1 MSHGHG
7 DNEVKKSRRNISRF
21 FVEQRHIT
29 WVMLIGVCLWGY
41 YSYKS
46 MPQRKDPDTPVK
58 TAVAITV
65 WPGVS
70 AEKVEQL
77 VTRKIEEKV
86 AQNANVEK
94 IRSIS
99 RTNISVVYV
108 DLDENFPGGQI
119 GKEFDDIAL
128 KLDSIKDLP
137 DGAGPIQFI
146 KDFGDTSALMLTVA
160 SPKVSDAE
168 IDLRAKDVGEAIT
181 RYRAQYAGGGNRFTI
196 VSSLTHPVS
205 PRVVQDPLNLFAD
218 YLKEKGVATDLHVIT
233 EPGFIGVDGASDAS
247 DDALLGYTRQFINDK
262 LQAADFHPDSWP
274 PVIIRD
280 PQEAR
285 AKLGAVAGDKYSYR
299 EMDDFTDVVEKGLKS
314 VPQATKV
321 SRSGILDE
329 RIFLLYSQER
339 IASYGLKPGDLP
351 DILGARNITPAG
363 GQLEAVGKNFSIDP
377 SGEFKSEKEI
387 GDVAIAR
394 TQQGAP
400 VYLRDVV
407 DVERGYDS
415 PPRYLNFYEWRDA
428 EGNWQRSRAITVAVQ
443 MRPNGY
449 IGQFGTDIDGKLA
462 ELRKQLPDDLIMAR
476 TSDQP
481 RQVTENV
488 ELFMNS
494 LYEAI
499 VLVVIVS
506 LIGFWDWRSALLM
519 GLAIPITLFITF
531 GMAHTL
537 GIDLQQVSI
546 ATLII
551 ALGLL
556 VDVPVVAGDAIKNQM
571 GTGLPPLVAAWLGPT
586 KLIKAIIFATLTNI
600 VAYLP
605 FLTLPGGTG
614 EFLYSLP
621 IVLTCSLVGSL
632 MVAVTFIP
640 FLGYFLLKPRP
651 EPTIEERRRKG
662 FAAFYYR
669 VGEWAINHR
678 WKVLLG
684 SLVLLAASGLV
695 ASRLKTDFFPKDLSY
710 LSYLDVWLPEDAPL
724 SATNEAARQ
733 AEEVVRDVVG
743 EYGKEHPEKDGRPRE
758 VLKSLT
764 TFVGGGGPR
773 FWFSVSPELQQL
785 NYAQVII
792 EVNDK
797 HDTNHLVGPLQK
809 ALDERVPGARID
821 VRRLDTGKPI
831 TMPVEIRISGD
842 DMGELRREAEK
853 VKDILRAAP
862 YAQRVRDDWGEDTF
876 AVRLETDSDRAN
888 AAGITN
894 LDVAASSATGING
907 GKVTVLREGDK
918 QIPIVARLRM
928 EERAQLADVQN
939 LYVYSTRGAEK
950 VPLRQVSSVE
960 YGMQTEKIR
969 RRNQYRTITVS
980 CMAEPGHLPSEI
992 MNVARTQLDAFAAQ
1006 LPSGYRMSIGGTEE
1020 EQVKGFKNLVVV
1032 LIISLVAIYL
1042 SLVYQFR
1049 NAIKPLVVFAAVPY
1063 GLAGGL
1069 VALWVMDT
1077 PFGFMA
1083 FLGIISLVGLIVS
1096 HIIVLFDFIE
1106 EKHAE
1111 GEPLKEAVL
1120 DAGIMRLRP
1129 VMITVLALVIALVP
1143 LAMHGGPLW
1152 EPMCYAQ
1159 MGGMM
1164 VATFITLL
1172 LVPVIYSIFV
1182 LDLKLIKWET
1192 AGEAREEEASE
1203 TGGPEAATP
1212 EAVMPEPEVEAKATE
1227 AEVKATLSSI
1237 EESSGKA
1244 ADTSEPPLEEVG
1256 AGAGDT
1262 SRS

>member
-1 MSHGHG
+1 M
-7 DNEVKKSRRNISRF
+7 KRLQTLFTKARIALRKLRRKSAGESVAPDHRDMAHAQSAHTIDQDKRNISRF
-21 FVEQRHIT
+21 FVEHRHIS
-29 WVMLIGVCLWGY
+29 WVLLIGVCVWGF

-58 TAVAITV
+58 TAVAITL

-70 AEKVEQL
+70 AEKIEQL

-108 DLDENFPGGQI
+108 DLNENFPGSQI
-119 GKEFDDIAL
+119 AKEFDDVAL

-160 SPKVSDAE
+160 SPKVSETE
-168 IDLRAKDVGEAIT
+168 IDLRANEVGEAIA
-181 RYRAQYAGGGNRFTI
+181 RHRAQYAPVKNGARFTVVI
-196 VSSLTHPVS
+196 SLTNPVS
-205 PRVVQDPLNLFAD
+205 PRVVQDPLNLFSK
-218 YLKEKGVATDLHVIT
+218 YLKDKDVATDLHVIT
-233 EPGFIGVDGASDAS
+233 EPGFVGVDGVSNASDE
-247 DDALLGYTRQFINDK
+247 ALLGYTRQFINDR
-262 LQAADFHPDSWP
+262 LQASDFHPDSWP
-274 PVIIRD
+274 PVVIRD
-280 PQEAR
+280 PQETR
-285 AKLGAVAGDKYSYR
+285 QKLSFVAGDKYSYR
-299 EMDDFTDVVEKGLKS
+299 EMDDFTDLIEKGLKS
-314 VPQATKV
+314 VSQATKV
-321 SRSGILDE
+321 SRSGILSE

-339 IASYGLKPGDLP
+339 IASYGLKPGDLQN
-351 DILGARNITPAG
+351 ILRARNITPAG

-394 TQQGAP
+394 TEQGAP

-415 PPRYLNFYEWRDA
+415 PPRYLNFYDWRDA
-428 EGNWQRSRAITVAVQ
+428 QGNWQRSRAITVAVQ
-443 MRPNGY
+443 MRPGGY
-449 IGQFGTDIDGKLA
+449 ISQFGGDIDAALA
-462 ELRKQLPDDLIMAR
+462 ELKKQLPDDLIMAR

-488 ELFMNS
+488 SLFMNS

-499 VLVVIVS
+499 ILVIIVS

-519 GLAIPITLFITF
+519 GLAIPITLLITF
-531 GMAHTL
+531 GMSHTL
-537 GIDLQQVSI
+537 GIDLQQISI

-556 VDVPVVAGDAIKNQM
+556 VDVPVVAGDAIKNSL
-571 GTGLPPLVAAWLGPT
+571 GAGLPPLIAAWLGPT
-586 KLIKAIIFATLTNI
+586 KLIKAIIFATVTNI

-605 FLTLPGGTG
+605 FLTLPGGIG

-621 IVLTCSLVGSL
+621 IVLTCSLVAAL
-632 MVAVTFIP
+632 FVAMIFIP
-640 FLGYFLLKPRP
+640 FIGYFLLKPKP
-651 EPTIEERRRKG
+651 EPPIEERRKKG
-662 FAAFYYR
+662 FPAFYYR

-684 SLVLLAASGLV
+684 SLVLLAGSGLV

-724 SATNEAARQ
+724 SATNEAARR
-733 AEEVVRDVVG
+733 AEEVVREVTE
-743 EYGKEHPEKDGRPRE
+743 EYGKEHPEDGKPRQ

-797 HDTNHLVGPLQK
+797 HDTNHLIGPLQR

-821 VRRLDTGKPI
+821 VRQLDTGKPI
-831 TMPVEIRISGD
+831 TMPVEIRISGG
-842 DMGELRREAEK
+842 DMAALRQEAEK
-853 VKDILRAAP
+853 VKDILRATP
-862 YAQRVRDDWGEDTF
+862 YAQRVRDDWGEETF
-876 AVRLETDSDRAN
+876 AVKLETDSDRAN

-894 LDVAASSATGING
+894 LDVAASSAAGING
-907 GKVTVLREGDK
+907 QQVTALREGDK
-918 QIPIVARLRM
+918 QIPVVARMRM

-939 LYVYSTRGAEK
+939 LYVYSTQGSEK
-950 VPLRQVSSVE
+950 VPLRQVSSLA
-960 YGMQTEKIR
+960 YGMQTEKVR
-969 RRNQYRTITVS
+969 RRNQFRTITVS

-992 MNVARTQLDAFAAQ
+992 LNAARPQLTAFAEQ
-1006 LPSGYRMSIGGTEE
+1006 LPSGSRMDIGGSEE

-1032 LIISLVAIYL
+1032 LLISLAAIYL
-1042 SLVYQFR
+1042 TLVFQFK
-1049 NAIKPLVVFAAVPY
+1049 NAIKPFVVFAAVPY

-1069 VALWVMDT
+1069 VGLWIMDT

-1083 FLGIISLVGLIVS
+1083 FLGIVSLVGLIVS

-1129 VMITVLALVIALVP
+1129 VMITVLALVTALVP
-1143 LAMHGGPLW
+1143 LALHGGPLW
-1152 EPMCYAQ
+1152 EPMCYVQ
-1159 MGGMM
+1159 MGGML
-1164 VATFITLL
+1164 VATFVTLL

-1192 AGEAREEEASE
+1192 KDAERK
-1203 TGGPEAATP
+1203 
-1212 EAVMPEPEVEAKATE
+1212 AVEQ
-1227 AEVKATLSSI
+1227 
-1237 EESSGKA
+1237 
-1244 ADTSEPPLEEVG
+1244 
-1256 AGAGDT
+1256 AGAPET
-1262 SRS
+1262 AEPAAAV

>member
-1 MSHGHG
+1 MKKKFRALLLKARRAVR
-7 DNEVKKSRRNISRF
+7 NRFRKSRKAATHVQADAAHAHGNHNIDQSKRNISRF

-29 WVMLIGVCLWGY
+29 WVMLIGVCVWGF
-41 YSYKS
+41 YSYRS

-58 TAVAITV
+58 TAVAICP
-65 WPGVS
+65 WPGVN
-70 AEKVEQL
+70 AEKIEQL
-77 VTRKIEEKV
+77 VTRKIEEKI

-99 RTNISVVYV
+99 RTNLAVVYV
-108 DLDENFPGGQI
+108 DLDENFPGAQI

-146 KDFGDTSALMLTVA
+146 KDFGDTSALMLTVS

-168 IDLRAKDVGEAIT
+168 IDLRAKEVSESIA
-181 RYRAQYAGGGNRFTI
+181 RHRAQYAAARGGKRFTI
-196 VSSLTHPVS
+196 VSDLTHPVS
-205 PRVVQDPLNLFAD
+205 PRVVQDPLNLLAD
-218 YLKEKGVATDLHVIT
+218 YLKEKGVASDLHVIV
-233 EPGFIGVDGASDAS
+233 EPGFVGVDGVSDAS
-247 DDALLGYTRQFINDK
+247 DDALLSDTRQFINEK
-262 LQAADFHPDSWP
+262 LQAADFHPDGWP
-274 PVIIRD
+274 PVLIRD

-285 AKLGAVAGDKYSYR
+285 AKLGTVAGDKYSYR
-299 EMDDFTDVVEKGLKS
+299 EMDDFTDLIEKGLKS

-321 SRSGILDE
+321 SRAGILSE

-339 IASYGLKPGDLP
+339 IASYGLQPGDLP
-351 DILGARNITPAG
+351 KILGARNITPAG
-363 GQLEAVGKNFSIDP
+363 GELEAVGRNFSIDP

-387 GDVAIAR
+387 GDVAISR
-394 TQQGAP
+394 TEKGAP

-415 PPRYLNFYEWRDA
+415 PPRYLNYYDWRD
-428 EGNWQRSRAITVAVQ
+428 EQGNWQRSRAITVAVQ
-443 MRPNGY
+443 MRKDGY
-449 IGQFGTDIDGKLA
+449 IGQFGTDIDAKLA

-488 ELFMNS
+488 SLFMNS

-499 VLVVIVS
+499 ILVVIVS

-519 GLAIPITLFITF
+519 GLAIPITLFLTF
-531 GMAHTL
+531 GMVHML

-556 VDVPVVAGDAIKNQM
+556 VDVPVVSGDGIKNAL
-571 GTGLPPLVAAWLGPT
+571 GSGLPPLTAAWVGPT
-586 KLIKAIIFATLTNI
+586 RLIVAIIFATITNI

-605 FLTLPGGTG
+605 FLTLPGSTG

-621 IVLTCSLVGSL
+621 IVLTCSLVAAL
-632 MVAVTFIP
+632 IVAMVFIP
-640 FLGYFLLKPRP
+640 FLGYFLLKPQLQP
-651 EPTIEERRRKG
+651 PMEERRKKG
-662 FAAFYYR
+662 FPAFYYR

-678 WKVLLG
+678 WRVLAG
-684 SLVLLAASGLV
+684 SLILLAGGFFV
-695 ASRLKTDFFPKDLSY
+695 GSRLKTDFFPKDLSY
-710 LSYLDVWLPEDAPL
+710 LSYLDVWLPEDAPF
-724 SATNEAARQ
+724 SATNEAARK
-733 AEEVVRDVVG
+733 AEEVVREVTE
-743 EYGKEHPEKDGRPRE
+743 EYGKEHPEKGKPKE

-773 FWFSVSPELQQL
+773 FWFSVSPEMQQL

-797 HDTNHLVGPLQK
+797 HDTNHLIGMMQK
-809 ALDERVPGARID
+809 ALDERVPGARVD
-821 VRRLDTGKPI
+821 VRQLDTGKPI
-831 TMPVEIRISGD
+831 TMPVEIRISGG
-842 DMGELRREAEK
+842 DMDALRQEAEK
-853 VKDILRAAP
+853 VKAILRATP

-876 AVRLETDSDRAN
+876 AVKLQTDSDRAN
-888 AAGITN
+888 SAGITN

-907 GKVTVLREGDK
+907 STVTVLREGDK

-939 LYVYSTRGAEK
+939 LYVYSMQGSQK

-960 YGMQTEKIR
+960 YGMQTEKVR

-992 MNVARTQLDAFAAQ
+992 MSVARPQLTAFAGQ
-1006 LPSGYRMSIGGTEE
+1006 LPSGYHMDIGGSEE
-1020 EQVKGFKNLVVV
+1020 EQVKGFKNQTVV
-1032 LIISLVAIYL
+1032 LIISVVAIFL
-1042 SLVYQFR
+1042 SLVYQFK
-1049 NAIKPLVVFAAVPY
+1049 NAIKPFVVFAAVPY
-1063 GLAGGL
+1063 GIAGGL
-1069 VALWVMDT
+1069 VALWIMDT

-1164 VATFITLL
+1164 VATFITLG

-1192 AGEAREEEASE
+1192 KHAEKGAEHTVAPE
-1203 TGGPEAATP
+1203 TPAPVT
-1212 EAVMPEPEVEAKATE
+1212 
-1227 AEVKATLSSI
+1227 
-1237 EESSGKA
+1237 
-1244 ADTSEPPLEEVG
+1244 VG
-1256 AGAGDT
+1256 
-1262 SRS
+1262 

>member
-1 MSHGHG
+1 MKRVQIFLRKARTTVRSLVHKSPAKSAAHEQANVAHAHGHHEI
-7 DNEVKKSRRNISRF
+7 DRSKRNISRF
-21 FVEQRHIT
+21 FVEQRQIT
-29 WVMLIGVCLWGY
+29 WVMLIGVCVWGI

-58 TAVAITV
+58 TAVAITA

-70 AEKVEQL
+70 AEKIEQL

-86 AQNANVEK
+86 AQNSNVEK

-160 SPKVSDAE
+160 SPKVSEAE
-168 IDLRAKDVGEAIT
+168 IDVRGEEVGEAIA
-181 RYRAQYAGGGNRFTI
+181 RYRSQYAPAPGGTRFTI
-196 VSSLTHPVS
+196 VSALTQPVS
-205 PRVVQDPLNLFAD
+205 PRVVQAPLNLLAD
-218 YLKEKGVATDLHVIT
+218 YLKDKGVASDLHVIT
-233 EPGFIGVDGASDAS
+233 EQGFVGVDGLSDAS
-247 DDALLGYTRQFINDK
+247 DEALLGLTRQFINER

-274 PVIIRD
+274 PVLIRD
-280 PQEAR
+280 PSEAR
-285 AKLGAVAGDKYSYR
+285 TKLGTVAGDKYSYR
-299 EMDDFTDVVEKGLKS
+299 QMDDFTDIIEKGLKS

-321 SRSGILDE
+321 SRAGILSE

-351 DILGARNITPAG
+351 NILGARNITPAG
-363 GQLEAVGKNFSIDP
+363 GQLEAAGKNFSIDP
-377 SGEFKSEKEI
+377 SGEFKNEKDI

-394 TQQGAP
+394 TNEGSP

-415 PPRYLNFYEWRDA
+415 PPRYLNFYDWRDA
-428 EGNWQRSRAITVAVQ
+428 QGNWQRSRAITVAVQ

-449 IGQFGTDIDGKLA
+449 IGPFGEDINGKLE

-488 ELFMNS
+488 SLFMNS

-499 VLVVIVS
+499 ILVIIVS

-537 GIDLQQVSI
+537 GIDLQQISI

-556 VDVPVVAGDAIKNQM
+556 VDVPVVAGDAIKNQL
-571 GTGLPPLVAAWLGPT
+571 GAGLPPLTAAWVGPT
-586 KLIKAIIFATLTNI
+586 KLMMAIVFATITNI

-605 FLTLPGGTG
+605 FLTLPGGMG

-621 IVLTCSLVGSL
+621 IVLTCSLVASL
-632 MVAVTFIP
+632 IVAMVFIP
-640 FLGYFLLKPRP
+640 FLGYYLLKPAP
-651 EPTIEERRRKG
+651 QQSMEERRKKG
-662 FAAFYYR
+662 FPAFYYR

-724 SATNEAARQ
+724 SATGEAARR
-733 AEEVVRDVVG
+733 AEEVVREVTE
-743 EYGKEHPEKDGRPRE
+743 EYGKEHAGEDGKPRQ

-764 TFVGGGGPR
+764 TFIGGGGPR

-797 HDTNHLVGPLQK
+797 HDTNHLIGSLQK
-809 ALDERVPGARID
+809 ALDERVPGARVD
-821 VRRLDTGKPI
+821 VRQLDTGKPI
-831 TMPVEIRISGD
+831 TMPVEIRISGS
-842 DMGELRREAEK
+842 DMDALRQEAEK
-853 VKDILRAAP
+853 VKNILRATP
-862 YAQRVRDDWGEDTF
+862 YVQRVRDDWGDDIFT
-876 AVRLETDSDRAN
+876 VKLETDSDRAN
-888 AAGITN
+888 LAGITN
-894 LDVAASSATGING
+894 LDVAASSATAING
-907 GKVTVLREGDK
+907 SKVTVLREGDK
-918 QIPIVARLRM
+918 QIPIVARMRM
-928 EERAQLADVQN
+928 DERAQLADLQN
-939 LYVYSTRGAEK
+939 LYVYSAQGSEK

-960 YGMQTEKIR
+960 YGMQTEKVR
-969 RRNQYRTITVS
+969 RRNQFRTITVS

-992 MNVARTQLDAFAAQ
+992 VSAARPQLTAFAAQ
-1006 LPSGYRMSIGGTEE
+1006 LPSGYQMGIGGSEE
-1020 EQVKGFKNLVVV
+1020 EQVKGFKNQTVV
-1032 LIISLVAIYL
+1032 LVISLVAIYL
-1042 SLVYQFR
+1042 SLVFQFK
-1049 NAIKPLVVFAAVPY
+1049 NAIKPFVVFAAVPY
-1063 GLAGGL
+1063 GIAGGL
-1069 VALWVMDT
+1069 VALWIMDT

-1111 GEPLKEAVL
+1111 GEPLKQAVL

-1143 LAMHGGPLW
+1143 LALHGGPLW

-1164 VATFITLL
+1164 VATFVTLL
-1172 LVPVIYSIFV
+1172 LVPVIYTIFV

-1192 AGEAREEEASE
+1192 GDEAKENVTEGAAPATVDAEARA
-1203 TGGPEAATP
+1203 
-1212 EAVMPEPEVEAKATE
+1212 
-1227 AEVKATLSSI
+1227 
-1237 EESSGKA
+1237 
-1244 ADTSEPPLEEVG
+1244 
-1256 AGAGDT
+1256 
-1262 SRS
+1262 

>member
-1 MSHGHG
+1 MEHHHNN
-7 DNEVKKSRRNISRF
+7 NELIKSKRNISRF
-21 FVEQRHIT
+21 FVEQRHIS
-29 WVMLIGVCLWGY
+29 WVMLIAVCVWGV

-58 TAVAITV
+58 TAVAITL
-65 WPGVS
+65 WPGAS
-70 AEKVEQL
+70 AEKIEQL
-77 VTRKIEEKV
+77 VTRKVEEKI

-99 RTNISVVYV
+99 RTNFSAVYV
-108 DLDENFPGGQI
+108 DLDENFPGPQI

-128 KLDSIKDLP
+128 KLGSITDLP
-137 DGAGPIQFI
+137 EDAGPVKFI

-160 SPKVSDAE
+160 SPKVGEAE
-168 IDLRAKDVGEAIT
+168 IELRAKAVSEAIT
-181 RYRAQYAGGGNRFTI
+181 RHRAQDTLTAGGKRFTI
-196 VSSLTHPVS
+196 VSSLTHPVPS
-205 PRVVQDPLNLFAD
+205 RVVQDPLKLLAD
-218 YLKEKGVATDLHVIT
+218 SLKEKNLANDLHIISET
-233 EPGFIGVDGASDAS
+233 GFVGVDGVSDAS
-247 DDALLGYTRQFINDK
+247 DETLLNHTRQFIHER

-274 PVIIRD
+274 PVVIRD
-280 PQEAR
+280 PNESR

-299 EMDDFTDVVEKGLKS
+299 EMDDFTDKIEKTLKGL
-314 VPQATKV
+314 PQASKV
-321 SRSGILDE
+321 ARAGILPE
-329 RIFLLYSQER
+329 KVFLLYSQER
-339 IASYGLKPGDLP
+339 IASYGLQPGDLSN
-351 DILGARNITPAG
+351 ILRARNITPAG
-363 GQLEAVGKNFSIDP
+363 PQLEAVGKNFSIDP
-377 SGEFKSEKEI
+377 SGEFQSEKEI

-394 TQQGAP
+394 TEQGAP

-415 PPRYLNFYEWRDA
+415 PARFLNFYDWRDA
-428 EGNWQRSRAITVAVQ
+428 NGNWQRSRAITVAVQ
-443 MRPNGY
+443 MRPGGY
-449 IGQFGTDIDGKLA
+449 IGEFGQSVDVALA
-462 ELRKQLPDDLIMAR
+462 EVKKQLPEDLIMAR

-488 ELFMNS
+488 DLFMNS

-499 VLVVIVS
+499 FLVVIVA

-531 GMAHTL
+531 GMSHML

-556 VDVPVVAGDAIKNQM
+556 VDVPVVSGDAIKNAL
-571 GTGLPPLVAAWLGPT
+571 GEGLPPLIAAWLGPT

-621 IVLTCSLVGSL
+621 IVLTCSLVAAL
-632 MVAVTFIP
+632 IVAMTFIP
-640 FLGYFLLKPRP
+640 FLGYFLMKPKP
-651 EPTIEERRRKG
+651 EPPIEERRKKG
-662 FAAFYYR
+662 FPAFYYR

-684 SLVLLAASGLV
+684 SLVLLAGSGLL
-695 ASRLKTDFFPKDLSY
+695 ASQLKTDFFPKDLSY

-733 AEEVVRDVVG
+733 AEEVVREVAA
-743 EYGKEHPEKDGRPRE
+743 EYGKEHTEDGRPRE
-758 VLKSLT
+758 ILKSLT
-764 TFVGGGGPR
+764 AFVGGGGPR
-773 FWFSVSPELQQL
+773 FWFSVSPEMQQL

-797 HDTNHLVGPLQK
+797 HDTNHLVGLMQK

-821 VRRLDTGKPI
+821 VRQLDTGKPI
-831 TMPVEIRISGD
+831 AMPVEIRISGD
-842 DMGELRREAEK
+842 DMAALRQEAEK
-853 VKDILRAAP
+853 VKTILRAAP
-862 YAQRVRDDWGEDTF
+862 YAQRVRDDWGEESF
-876 AVRLETDSDRAN
+876 AVKLETNSDRAN

-894 LDVAASSATGING
+894 LDVAASSAAGING
-907 GKVTVLREGDK
+907 SQVTTLREGDK
-918 QIPIVARLRM
+918 QIPVVTRLRM

-939 LYVYSTRGAEK
+939 LYVYSLQGDQKA
-950 VPLRQVSSVE
+950 PLRQVSSVE
-960 YGMQTEKIR
+960 FGMQTEKVR
-969 RRNQYRTITVS
+969 RRNQFRTITVS
-980 CMAEPGHLPSEI
+980 CMAEAGHLPSEI
-992 MNVARTQLDAFAAQ
+992 MSAARESLTAFAEQ
-1006 LPSGYRMSIGGTEE
+1006 LPPGYRMDIGGSEE

-1032 LIISLVAIYL
+1032 LLISLVAIYL
-1042 SLVYQFR
+1042 SLVYQFK
-1049 NAIKPLVVFAAVPY
+1049 NAIKPFVVFAAVPY
-1063 GLAGGL
+1063 GIAGGL
-1069 VALWVMDT
+1069 VALWIMGT

-1106 EKHAE
+1106 EKHEE
-1111 GEPLKEAVL
+1111 GMPLKEAVL

-1164 VATFITLL
+1164 VATFVTLL
-1172 LVPVIYSIFV
+1172 LVPVIYTIFV
-1182 LDLKLIKWET
+1182 LDLKLIQWEA
-1192 AGEAREEEASE
+1192 AGESKQVE
-1203 TGGPEAATP
+1203 PAAT
-1212 EAVMPEPEVEAKATE
+1212 ALAT
-1227 AEVKATLSSI
+1227 
-1237 EESSGKA
+1237 GN
-1244 ADTSEPPLEEVG
+1244 
-1256 AGAGDT
+1256 
-1262 SRS
+1262 

>member
-1 MSHGHG
+1 
-7 DNEVKKSRRNISRF
+7 
-21 FVEQRHIT
+21 
-29 WVMLIGVCLWGY
+29 MLIGVCAWGI

-58 TAVAITV
+58 TAVAITT

-70 AEKVEQL
+70 AEKIEQL
-77 VTRKIEEKV
+77 VTKKIEEKV

-108 DLDENFPGGQI
+108 DLDENFPGSQI

-160 SPKVSDAE
+160 SPKVSEAE
-168 IDLRAKDVGEAIT
+168 IDLRAKAVGEAIA
-181 RYRAQYAGGGNRFTI
+181 RNRSQYAPVAGGTRFTI
-196 VSSLTHPVS
+196 VSALTQPVS
-205 PRVVQDPLNLFAD
+205 PRIVQDPLNLLAD
-218 YLKEKGVATDLHVIT
+218 YLKEKGVASDLHVIT
-233 EPGFIGVDGASDAS
+233 EQGFVGVDGVSDAS
-247 DDALLGYTRQFINDK
+247 DDALLDYTRQFINDK

-274 PVIIRD
+274 PAVIRD
-280 PQEAR
+280 PSEAR
-285 AKLGAVAGDKYSYR
+285 AKLSAVAGDKYSYR
-299 EMDDFTDVVEKGLKS
+299 EMDDFTDTIEKGLKS

-321 SRSGILDE
+321 SRAGILSE

-351 DILGARNITPAG
+351 NILGARNITPAG
-363 GQLEAVGKNFSIDP
+363 GQLEAAGKNFSIDP

-394 TQQGAP
+394 TNEGAP

-415 PPRYLNFYEWRDA
+415 PPRYLNYYDWRDSQ
-428 EGNWQRSRAITVAVQ
+428 GNWQRSRAITVAVQ

-449 IGQFGTDIDGKLA
+449 IGQFGNDIDAKLA

-488 ELFMNS
+488 NLFMNS

-499 VLVVIVS
+499 ILVVIVS

-531 GMAHTL
+531 GMAHML

-556 VDVPVVAGDAIKNQM
+556 VDVPVVTGDAIKNQL
-571 GTGLPPLVAAWLGPT
+571 GAGLPPLTAAWVGPT
-586 KLIKAIIFATLTNI
+586 KLIRAIVFATITNI

-605 FLTLPGGTG
+605 FLTLPGGMG

-621 IVLTCSLVGSL
+621 IVLTCSLVAAL
-632 MVAVTFIP
+632 IVAMIFIP
-640 FLGYFLLKPRP
+640 FLGYFLLKPELQP
-651 EPTIEERRRKG
+651 SMEERRKKG
-662 FAAFYYR
+662 FPAFYYR
-669 VGEWAINHR
+669 VGEWSINHR
-678 WKVLLG
+678 WIVLVC
-684 SLVLLAASGLV
+684 SLVLLAGGFLV
-695 ASRLKTDFFPKDLSY
+695 GSRLKTDFFPKDRSY

-724 SATNEAARQ
+724 SATNEAARR
-733 AEEVVRDVVG
+733 AEEVVREVTD
-743 EYGKEHPEKDGRPRE
+743 EYGREHVEKDGKPRE

-764 TFVGGGGPR
+764 SFVGGGGPR

-792 EVNDK
+792 EVQDK
-797 HDTNHLVGPLQK
+797 HDTSHLIGPLQK
-809 ALDERVPGARID
+809 ALDERVPGARVD
-821 VRRLDTGKPI
+821 VRQLDTGKPI
-831 TMPVEIRISGD
+831 TMPVEIRISGS
-842 DMGELRREAEK
+842 DMAALREEAEK
-853 VKDILRAAP
+853 VKDILRATP
-862 YAQRVRDDWGEDTF
+862 YAQRVRDDWGEDIFT
-876 AVRLETDSDRAN
+876 VKLETNREVTLPNDSGGY
-888 AAGITN
+888 GITN
-894 LDVAASSATGING
+894 FDVAASSATAING
-907 GKVTVLREGDK
+907 SKVTVLREGDK
-918 QIPIVARLRM
+918 QIPIVARMRM
-928 EERAQLADVQN
+928 EERAQLSDMQN
-939 LYVYSTRGAEK
+939 LYVYSTQGSEK
-950 VPLRQVSSVE
+950 VPLREVSSVQ
-960 YGMQTEKIR
+960 YGMQTEKVR
-969 RRNQYRTITVS
+969 RRNQFRTITVS

-992 MNVARTQLDAFAAQ
+992 VNAARPQLTAFAAQ
-1006 LPSGYRMSIGGTEE
+1006 LPSGYQMSIGGSEE
-1020 EQVKGFKNLVVV
+1020 EQVKGFKNQTVV
-1032 LIISLVAIYL
+1032 LVISLVAIYL
-1042 SLVYQFR
+1042 SLVYQFK
-1049 NAIKPLVVFAAVPY
+1049 NAIKPFVVFAAVPY
-1063 GLAGGL
+1063 GIAGGL
-1069 VALWVMDT
+1069 VALWIMDT

-1172 LVPVIYSIFV
+1172 LVPVIYSVFV
-1182 LDLKLIKWET
+1182 LDLKLIKWDSTET
-1192 AGEAREEEASE
+1192 AKEVS
-1203 TGGPEAATP
+1203 PEAATP
-1212 EAVMPEPEVEAKATE
+1212 ATIDAEASA
-1227 AEVKATLSSI
+1227 
-1237 EESSGKA
+1237 
-1244 ADTSEPPLEEVG
+1244 
-1256 AGAGDT
+1256 
-1262 SRS
+1262 